1 MSLAARR
8 YNNRLSIADKYR
20 IWLLPLA
27 ASVVLMAIAC
37 QPEPSPPKPKALT
50 ASEVH
55 GERLYKASCAACH
68 HADSTAPL
76 NGPGLQGVFKAHY
89 LPSGAPA
96 NDERVHEVIV
106 RGRRN
111 MPGFGQI
118 LDDAQVRDIIA
129 YLRTL

>member
-1 MSLAARR
+1 M
-8 YNNRLSIADKYR
+8 
-20 IWLLPLA
+20 LPLA
-27 ASVVLMAIAC
+27 TSVILMAVAC

-55 GERLYKASCAACH
+55 GERLYKTSCAACH
-68 HADSTAPL
+68 HSDSTAPL
-76 NGPGLQGVFKAHY
+76 NGPGLQGVFKARY

-111 MPGFGQI
+111 MPGLGQV

>member
-1 MSLAARR
+1 MRAHR
-8 YNNRLSIADKYR
+8 YNNCLGIVNKNGLR
-20 IWLLPLA
+20 LLPLA
-27 ASVVLMAIAC
+27 TSAILLAVAC
-37 QPEPSPPKPKALT
+37 QPEPAPPKPKTLS

-55 GERLYKASCAACH
+55 GERLYKTSCATCH

-76 NGPGLQGVFKAHY
+76 NGPGMQGIFKKQF

-118 LDDAQVRDIIA
+118 FDDTQIRDIIA
-129 YLRTL
+129 YMRTL